1 MAFKDLSLPD
11 RLVAVH
17 TDMLRHADFCIL
29 GSVSQVG
36 NVIIDDLLPTAGT
49 DGVNVHYN
57 PDFIHDMSRK
67 QLRYLVA
74 HEQAHRAFRHCTEYR
89 HIKAKYPDEFAQAI
103 DYVVN
108 WQIEQLDTKGD
119 FLERPT
125 SVPPLVNAKYANM
138 GVLEIIRDLLQNPPP
153 QGSPKPQPMDVHM
166 DPPDDAKEGEGEG
179 EEEGAAG
186 KKSAAAEIAKALQD
200 AVLQG
205 EIVQQQ
211 LRKERGDMAGG
222 ASLSGF
228 RERITDWRGPLRRFV
243 TEACEGDEH
252 SRFNPP
258 ARRFLPLGILM
269 PSHYSEAAKELV
281 IAPDTSGSMYD
292 VLPLVFGEVARI
304 CQSVMPAK
312 VRVLWWDTKVQS
324 EQVFEPKDYAQI
336 AKLMAPKGGGGT
348 TVSCVA
354 QYMRAKNI
362 KPTATIMLTDGYV
375 ESQYEVVAGNVLWG
389 VVGNTAFRP
398 VRGKVLHIQ
407 EA

>member
-1 MAFKDLSLPD
+1 MAFRELSLPD
-11 RLVAVH
+11 KLVAVH

-36 NVIIDDLLPTAGT
+36 QVYIDDKLPTAGT

-57 PDFIHDMSRK
+57 PDFIKDMSRK

-125 SVPPLVNAKYANM
+125 NVPPLVDKKYADKS
-138 GVLEIIRDLLQNPPP
+138 VVEIVADLLRNPPP
-153 QGSPKPQPMDVHM
+153 AGSKPPPTLDIHM
-166 DPPDDAKEGEGEG
+166 DPPPDAEQAEGEQ
-179 EEEGAAG
+179 
-186 KKSAAAEIAKALQD
+186 AEKIDKALQD

-211 LRKERGDMAGG
+211 LRKERGDKEGG

-228 RERITDWRGPLRRFV
+228 RERTTDWRGPLRKFV

-258 ARRFLPLGILM
+258 ARRFLPLDIIM
-269 PSHYSEAAKELV
+269 PSHYSEAAKEIL
-281 IAPDTSGSMYD
+281 IACDTSGSMSHI
-292 VLPLVFGEVARI
+292 LPLVFGEIARI
-304 CQSVMPAK
+304 CQQALPAR
-312 VRVLWWDTKVQS
+312 VRVLWWDTRVAGDQIF
-324 EQVFEPKDYAQI
+324 VPKDYDKI

-354 QYMRAKNI
+354 QYVKDKSI

-375 ESQYEVVAGNVLWG
+375 ESQYDVVPGNVLWG
-389 VVGNTAFRP
+389 IVGNRNFRP
-398 VRGKVLHIQ
+398 LRGKMLHI
-407 EA
+407 EET